1 MMMKNEKEM
10 KYAFVNTTPVLFSYI
25 FLGMAF
31 GIMMQEAGY
40 GPLWSLPCS
49 TFIYTGAFQM
59 ALVGFLKSEAPILT
73 ICFTALAMGSRH
85 IFYGLSFIEDFK
97 KMGKKGIFM
106 IFSLTDESYALYC
119 SLDIPKKLNRDQT
132 RFFIGLFCWLYWIT
146 GSVLGGVIGA
156 VIPFD
161 FAGIDFCMTALFV
174 SILVDQWQTTK
185 EHVTTLIG
193 GICAIFFLIFVGADN
208 FILPALA
215 AATGIILL
223 RVPKKENAQD
233 RIEEEK
239 DE

>member
-1 MMMKNEKEM
+1 MMSHRKEF
-10 KYAFVNTTPVLFSYI
+10 KFAFVHTTPVLFSYI

-40 GPLWSLPCS
+40 GPIWSFSCS

-59 ALVGFLKSEAPILT
+59 ALVGFLKSAAPILT

-85 IFYGLSFIEDFK
+85 FFYGLSFIEDFK

-119 SLDIPKKLNRDQT
+119 SLDIPKELDRDRT
-132 RFFIGLFCWLYWIT
+132 RFFIGFLCWCYWIV
-146 GSVLGGVIGA
+146 GSTLGGIIGS

-174 SILVDQWQTTK
+174 CIFLDQWKKEKNHLHALSGIGFSIL
-185 EHVTTLIG
+185 
-193 GICAIFFLIFVGADN
+193 FLLLVGKDN
-208 FILPALA
+208 FILPALILS
-215 AATGIILL
+215 TGMILIGA
-223 RVPKKENAQD
+223 PKGKQGK
-233 RIEEEK
+233 RKEEEVL
-239 DE
+239 

>member
-1 MMMKNEKEM
+1 MIKHKKEM

-40 GPLWSLPCS
+40 GPIWSFSCS

-59 ALVGFLKSEAPILT
+59 ALVGFLKSYAPILT

-119 SLDIPKKLNRDQT
+119 SLDIPKALNRDMA
-132 RFFIGLFCWLYWIT
+132 RFFIGLFCWWYWIC
-146 GSVLGGVIGA
+146 GSTIGGIIGA

-174 SILVDQWQTTK
+174 SILVDQWKDAK
-185 EHVTTLIG
+185 EHFTTVVGVL
-193 GICAIFFLIFVGADN
+193 CAISFLILIGADN
-208 FILPALA
+208 FILPALTI
-215 AATGIILL
+215 ATGIILI
-223 RVPKKENAQD
+223 RAPKSLKQNKTEEVNEN
-233 RIEEEK
+233 E
-239 DE
+239 